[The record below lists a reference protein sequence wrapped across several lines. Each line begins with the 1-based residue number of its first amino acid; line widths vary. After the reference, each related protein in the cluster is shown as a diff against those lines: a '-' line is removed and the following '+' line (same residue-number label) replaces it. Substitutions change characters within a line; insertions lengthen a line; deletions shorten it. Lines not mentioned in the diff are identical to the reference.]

1 MRAIEVQGKGKEATL
16 VLGAAPDPVPG
27 PNEVLIEVAA
37 TAVNRADL
45 MQRRGLYPA
54 PPGASPII
62 GLECAGVIAACGS
75 KVSGFA
81 RGDRVMA
88 LLAGGGYAEL
98 ACADAGSVMHVP
110 AHLDLTQAAA
120 FPETY
125 LTCFLNLFQLAAVP
139 QGGWALVHGGGSG
152 IGTSAIALL
161 REAGVRVA
169 VTCGSRDK
177 VDRCLQLGADLAINY
192 REQEFPAVL
201 REATG
206 GEGVDVVLDS
216 IGAPYLAGHLEC
228 LRIGGRL
235 VWIGLMGGAE
245 APLAL
250 GTVLR
255 KRLTLIGSTLRA
267 RSVAEKAELV
277 RGFLARFGKAL
288 DAGRLA
294 PIIDRSLPL
303 ARAQEAHELVDRSDH
318 FGKVVLTVRE

>member
-1 MRAIEVQGKGKEATL
+1 MRAIEVHGSGKTATL
-16 VLGAAPDPVPG
+16 SLGTAADPVPA
-27 PNEVLIEVAA
+27 PNEVLIEIAA

-45 MQRRGLYPA
+45 MQRRGLYPP

-75 KVSGFA
+75 NVSGFE

-98 ACADAGSVMHVP
+98 TCADAGSVMHVP

-139 QGGWALVHGGGSG
+139 PGGWALVHGGGSG

-177 VDRCLQLGADLAINY
+177 VDRCRQLGADLAINY

-216 IGAPYLAGHLEC
+216 IGA
-228 LRIGGRL
+228 
-235 VWIGLMGGAE
+235 
-245 APLAL
+245 
-250 GTVLR
+250 
-255 KRLTLIGSTLRA
+255 
-267 RSVAEKAELV
+267 
-277 RGFLARFGKAL
+277 
-288 DAGRLA
+288 
-294 PIIDRSLPL
+294 
-303 ARAQEAHELVDRSDH
+303 
-318 FGKVVLTVRE
+318 